1 MRAARGRYPELSRL
15 AVGPRSASRSLRAAF
30 TLVELLVVIAIIGI
44 LVALMLPAVQAARE
58 AARRMQCSNKLKQIG
73 LALHNYHGVYG
84 SFPPG
89 NIDQAVSQSQ
99 EWGWAVFLLPY
110 LEQEPLHSQLAP
122 NERRFVELLSDPAA
136 RAMCQISLDG
146 FRCPSDRTPR
156 LLEGTEQPRDLDGVA
171 SVGPNFF
178 GATSN
183 YIGVTGFWQIGALP
197 ANGILSANSEVNF
210 RDIVDGTSNTFAV
223 GERDFYCAAGLWAG
237 VRDARASG
245 PRGADYVL
253 GRVSYKMNAVKNVG
267 NPSCCQAFSS
277 PHPGGAHFALC
288 DGGVRFVSEN
298 ISFHNGGVV
307 DFTTPVSTRTIA
319 ADLGTYQRLGIMDD
333 EQPIEAF

>member
-1 MRAARGRYPELSRL
+1 M
-15 AVGPRSASRSLRAAF
+15 
-30 TLVELLVVIAIIGI
+30 VIAIIGI

-73 LALHNYHGVYG
+73 LALHNYHGVYN

-89 NIDQAVSQSQ
+89 NIDEAVSQSQ

-110 LEQEPLHSQLAP
+110 LEQEPLHAQLAP

-136 RAMCQISLDG
+136 RSMCQISLDV
-146 FRCPSDRTPR
+146 FRCPSDRTPK
-156 LLEGTEQPRDLDGVA
+156 LLENTEQPRDLDGVA
-171 SVGPNFF
+171 AVGPNFF

-183 YIGVTGFWQIGALP
+183 YLGVTGFWDVGVLP
-197 ANGILSANSEVNF
+197 ANGILSANSEVDF

-277 PHPGGAHFALC
+277 SHPGGAHFALC

-298 ISFHNGGVV
+298 IDFDNAGVV
-307 DFTTPVSTRTIA
+307 DFTTPVAIRTIA
-319 ADLGTYQRLGIMDD
+319 ADLGTYQRLGITDD